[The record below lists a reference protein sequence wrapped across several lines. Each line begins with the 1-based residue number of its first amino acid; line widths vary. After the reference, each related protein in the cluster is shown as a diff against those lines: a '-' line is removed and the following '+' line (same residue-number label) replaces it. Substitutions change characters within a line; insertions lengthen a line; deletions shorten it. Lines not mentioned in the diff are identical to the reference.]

1 MRTNKRGIELLLDPS
16 LNKSTAFTEAEK
28 QALGIVGL
36 VPDVTETEDLQLS
49 RVMMK
54 IWSQDHR
61 PRTLHLPDQ
70 SPRPQRDALLSDGHV
85 RSGPLS
91 ADRL

>member
-1 MRTNKRGIELLLDPS
+1 MPTNKHGMELLRDPS

-49 RVMMK
+49 RVMLQLGHK
-54 IWSQDHR
+54 THR
-61 PRTLHLPDQ
+61 P
-70 SPRPQRDALLSDGHV
+70 
-85 RSGPLS
+85 
-91 ADRL
+91 

>member
-1 MRTNKRGIELLLDPS
+1 MPTNKRGIELLLNPS

-36 VPDVTETEDLQLS
+36 VPDVTETEVFAIESTNDAT
-49 RVMMK
+49 
-54 IWSQDHR
+54 WSQDHR

-85 RSGPLS
+85 RSGSLS
-91 ADRL
+91 TGRL